1 MSTNIFNSDVVIAVI
16 GSVTTL
22 GGFLLKWRLDGKKKE
37 KEKAQI
43 KETPLSQ
50 HSVHSN
56 LCEYE
61 RMVETLNIEHASVG
75 RTFIVR
81 EVLSEQFQTWREPI
95 RKFAENVDGC
105 SDKCEGK
112 CVECNLIYKMAMEMF
127 TEGMEFEQFYKDGTY
142 THEEQQVLEIFMN
155 KYNEWNEDRIERFKI
170 KIWKICMDNSYYKT
184 CNQKGAVLLDTL
196 DDMLYETIKDAK
208 ISMYRLNGELNNL
221 SYKGYN
227 L

>member
-1 MSTNIFNSDVVIAVI
+1 MSTILNSDVVIAVI

-22 GGFLLKWRLDGKKKE
+22 GGFVLKWRLDHKKKLKLE
-37 KEKAQI
+37 IQ

-56 LCEYE
+56 LLEYE
-61 RMVETLNIEHASVG
+61 RMVESLVIEHASVG

-81 EVLSEQFQTWREPI
+81 EVLSEQFDTWREPI
-95 RKFAENVDGC
+95 KVFAQSVDDC
-105 SDKCEGK
+105 SGRCEGK
-112 CVECNLIYKMAMEMF
+112 CVECNLIYKMAMDMF
-127 TEGMEFEQFYKDGTY
+127 THGMEFEQFYKSSKY
-142 THEEQQVLEIFMN
+142 TDEEQHVLEIFMN
-155 KYNEWNEDRIERFKI
+155 KYNEWNCDRIERIKI

-208 ISMYRLNGELNNL
+208 ISMYRLNGELSNL
-221 SYKGYN
+221 KYKNYN